1 MGIFN
6 FKDFIIEKLGVSES
20 SLVFGDF
27 LESRVYHTFLE
38 FLNSNEKT
46 LDKTDEVKYTF

>member
-38 FLNSNEKT
+38 FLI
-46 LDKTDEVKYTF
+46 KYIYFLFVF